1 MTKERNRNERKTLN
15 ENKEKRKI
23 TKTRVTEKL
32 LKIKEMLHARTLIKL
47 SEVDA
52 LVDACVAD
60 LLPNKK
66 PRL

>member
-1 MTKERNRNERKTLN
+1 LN

-60 LLPNKK
+60 LLPKK
-66 PRL
+66 KH